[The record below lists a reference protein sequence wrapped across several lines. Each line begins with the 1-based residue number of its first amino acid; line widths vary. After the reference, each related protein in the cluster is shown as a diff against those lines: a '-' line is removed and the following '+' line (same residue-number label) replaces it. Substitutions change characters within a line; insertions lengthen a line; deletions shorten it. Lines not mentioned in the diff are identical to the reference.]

1 MNTGD
6 SPPTPEPPAI
16 TPPLELVIDAIQD
29 AVVGLD
35 QELRVLFFNEAAEK
49 TFGFSRHQV
58 LGQNMSAFPPLFG
71 TLNQLLGTQ
80 RHTPS
85 EPFRPQGSLLGQRA
99 NGERFPVEGTVDT
112 ETLNGRLL
120 HIIVLRDTT
129 SLKQRQQAMAQSQK
143 MLAIG
148 ALASGVA
155 HDFNNILTAI
165 LSHLDLV
172 ASEPNLADGLRE
184 NVAYAMTSARR
195 GAELV
200 SKLLTFSRQT
210 EARIEPLNLFDLS
223 AEVVGML
230 RRSIDRRIQ
239 ICHEQVSSPLWLVE
253 GDHSQLMQVIMN
265 LCINARD
272 AMPEGG
278 ELSLR
283 LENVTRPPPESV
295 PGKATN
301 EFVKLTVSDTGEG
314 MPPEVLSR
322 LFEPYFTTKALG
334 KGTGLGLSIAYGVIA
349 DHGGWMEVES
359 KVGAG
364 SQFVAYFARAQT
376 TAEQRLEAS
385 TELSGAE
392 SSALQGNEMVLVV
405 DDDEMVRLVVRAVL
419 SYRGYQVVE
428 ANDGEEAVRKYRDTS
443 PRFDL
448 VLLDLNMPRLNGW
461 DAMAQILEGDP
472 KARIILLSGGM
483 TGGEVERALLMG
495 AKDFLMKP
503 FENPDLVRLV
513 RRILDGGGG
522 QAFGRPGTPS
532 VQGGETL

>member
-1 MNTGD
+1 MNSGD
-6 SPPTPEPPAI
+6 SALAGEPPAA
-16 TPPLELVIDAIQD
+16 PPVETVIDAIHD
-29 AVVGLD
+29 AVIGLD
-35 QELRVLFFNEAAEK
+35 QDLRVLFFNQAAEK
-49 TFGFSRHQV
+49 TFGYSHQQV
-58 LGQNMSAFPPLFG
+58 LGQPMSAFPPLFG
-71 TLNQLLGTQ
+71 TLSQLLGAQ
-80 RHTPS
+80 RRTCS
-85 EPFRPQGSLLGQRA
+85 ESARPQGSLLGQRA
-99 NGERFPVEGTVDT
+99 NGEKFPVEGTVT
-112 ETLNGRLL
+112 TQTLAGGLL

-172 ASEPNLADGLRE
+172 ASEPTLAECLRE

-239 ICHEQVSSPLWLVE
+239 ICHEQVSSPLWPVE

-272 AMPEGG
+272 AMPAGG
-278 ELSLR
+278 QLCLR
-283 LENVTRPPPESV
+283 LENVSRPPPEAV
-295 PGKATN
+295 PANATN

-334 KGTGLGLSIAYGVIA
+334 KGTGLGLSIAYGVIT

-359 KVGAG
+359 KVGTG
-364 SQFVAYFARAQT
+364 SQFHAYFPRAQT

-392 SSALQGNEMVLVV
+392 SSALQGSELVLVV

-428 ANDGEEAVRKYRDTS
+428 ASDGEEAVRKYRETS
-443 PRFDL
+443 PSFDL

-461 DAMAQILEGDP
+461 DAMAQILETDP
-472 KARIILLSGGM
+472 QARIILLSGGM
-483 TGGEVERALLMG
+483 TDGEVERAILVG
-495 AKDFLMKP
+495 ARDFLMKP

-513 RRILDGGGG
+513 RRILDE
-522 QAFGRPGTPS
+522 AKSEMPS
-532 VQGGETL
+532 RSAAQ